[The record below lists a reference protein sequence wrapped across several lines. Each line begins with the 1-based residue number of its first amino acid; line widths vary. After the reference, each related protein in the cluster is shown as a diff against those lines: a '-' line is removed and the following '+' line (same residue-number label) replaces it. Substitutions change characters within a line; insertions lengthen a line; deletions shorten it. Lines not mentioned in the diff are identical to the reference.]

1 MKKVNILMQLLFNA
15 MTTITFFF
23 LDINGVITNPSFK
36 ALWLPL
42 LILVVFGLSFSYI
55 MKLFKDY
62 LKSEFVRVLENQK
75 RDFDLKEK
83 EINQLLNKL
92 SQFQSNKYMLRDIQ
106 DVVNNHAFLI
116 EKSKKL
122 YEIPNYRDAKIF
134 DLVHNTKVKKL
145 KFIDV
150 ENEPDPNNK

>member
-1 MKKVNILMQLLFNA
+1 